1 MLEAR
6 GGDWTARCDD
16 QQQFSKFI
24 PEEDRAV
31 PIFPFHEI
39 LMISDGFKLPALYSL
54 SDLEEVTLNLGG
66 GGGGWP
72 GWKGGRIKW
81 CGRG

>member
-1 MLEAR
+1 
-6 GGDWTARCDD
+6 
-16 QQQFSKFI
+16 
-24 PEEDRAV
+24 
-31 PIFPFHEI
+31 
-39 LMISDGFKLPALYSL
+39 MISDGFKLPALYSL

-72 GWKGGRIKW
+72 DWKGGRIKW